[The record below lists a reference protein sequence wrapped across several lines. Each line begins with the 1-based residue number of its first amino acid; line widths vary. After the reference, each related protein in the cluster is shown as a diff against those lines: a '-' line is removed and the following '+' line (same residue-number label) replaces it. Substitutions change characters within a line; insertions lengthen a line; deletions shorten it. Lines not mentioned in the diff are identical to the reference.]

1 MKAIKHLAS
10 ILELLSSRSASIS
23 GRISIQYQFVFLILL
38 FFSTDSDYSSNTNK
52 TQLIA
57 LYFRCKTMANFLL
70 KHLRTIAITSATLTS
85 SYFLFHHDRLPS
97 FMTIKAAEY
106 VNRNGLFQ
114 LK

>member
-1 MKAIKHLAS
+1 
-10 ILELLSSRSASIS
+10 
-23 GRISIQYQFVFLILL
+23 
-38 FFSTDSDYSSNTNK
+38 
-52 TQLIA
+52 
-57 LYFRCKTMANFLL
+57 MANFLL
-70 KHLRTIAITSATLTS
+70 THLRTIAITSATLTS